1 LLGEIALAQRQW
13 AEAAGALH
21 EALAVAQAIGNPT
34 QLWKSHVALAR
45 LASAM
50 AKPDDAS
57 RALQAAREVVAALTT
72 RVRHPEL
79 AALLREHVVPPAAI

>member
-1 LLGEIALAQRQW
+1 
-13 AEAAGALH
+13 
-21 EALAVAQAIGNPT
+21 V
-34 QLWKSHVALAR
+34 
-45 LASAM
+45 